1 MFADIVYNTSFATED
16 ADALFESKVPKVS
29 LLGGDVSLTSTL
41 RAIIA
46 PRMPDGVRLN
56 QVVQRTDWE
65 SYDTVSNIVLPA
77 YATQSNVLYIVN
89 LATQSSEITEG
100 MFNMVKQDFLAAY
113 DGYEELE
120 IIEGYFAKSFSMLC
134 FINRDLQTSVI
145 VVKRLDTRKLHLLQ
159 TATLAIMPWYY
170 DPKNRDSITEDELAL
185 LESLG
190 GKDYAVY
197 ATCLNKLIEKYDMR
211 AIRIRRLM
219 DGFETRADNKRI
231 EIVKRDLESYD
242 STINSYNNSIA
253 QLIRE
258 KNEKQIVLMGLKQKI
273 AETEGKGSELM
284 GYLIRNSRIDVADV
298 NDDAV
303 TIIAKD
309 YFEFFDEDLV
319 ERSLNNSYS
328 DVYSMSSDS
337 ICTEDMAQL
346 LRAIFL
352 DKEIKLRV
360 AAAYRICIG
369 SGVNGIGRYNRD
381 GMYDD
386 AMPNPHIYYYECLGD
401 YVRTLNQLVQENDY
415 IGVVDQC
422 LASVRSLNW
431 GDSCVMERFLRDMY
445 DDEYCCVELPNGDV
459 VYPSDAIAWLE
470 GKSEREEKE
479 AELRAI
485 CFEEDDDEEDEEDEE
500 EE

>member
-1 MFADIVYNTSFATED
+1 MFADTIYSTSFTTED

-46 PRMPDGVRLN
+46 PRMPDGVRLIQAVRGIAMN
-56 QVVQRTDWE
+56 C
-65 SYDTVSNIVLPA
+65 DTVNNIVLST
-77 YATQSNVLYIVN
+77 YATQSNVLYIAN
-89 LATQSSEITEG
+89 LAAQSSETNEG
-100 MFNMVKQDFLAAY
+100 MFNIVKQDFLAEY

-190 GKDYAVY
+190 GKDYIAYV
-197 ATCLNKLIEKYDMR
+197 TCLNKLIEKYDVR

-231 EIVKRDLESYD
+231 ESVKRDLESYA

-258 KNEKQIVLMGLKQKI
+258 KNEKQIVLMGLKQKV
-273 AETEGKGSELM
+273 AETEGRGSELM

-337 ICTEDMAQL
+337 ICAEDMAQL

-360 AAAYRICIG
+360 AAAYQICIG
-369 SGVNGIGRYNRD
+369 SGVNGIGRYLRD

-401 YVRTLNQLVQENDY
+401 YVRTLNQLVQEDDY

-431 GDSCVMERFLRDMY
+431 GDSCVMERFLSDMY
-445 DDEYCCVELPNGDV
+445 DDGYCCVELPNGDV
-459 VYPSDAIAWLE
+459 VYPSDAIAWLK

-485 CFEEDDDEEDEEDEE
+485 CFEGDDDEEDEEEE

>member
-1 MFADIVYNTSFATED
+1 MFADIIYGTSFTTED
-16 ADALFESKVPKVS
+16 ADALFESKVLKSS

-46 PRMPDGVRLN
+46 PRMPDGVHLSQAVTR
-56 QVVQRTDWE
+56 VEER
-65 SYDTVSNIVLPA
+65 SYNAVSDIVLPA
-77 YATQSNVLYIVN
+77 YATQSDTLYIVN
-89 LATQSSEITEG
+89 LAVPSSEIIDG
-100 MFNMVKQDFLAAY
+100 MFSMVKQDFLAEY

-120 IIEGYFAKSFSMLC
+120 MIEGYFAKSFPMLC
-134 FINRDLQTSVI
+134 FINRDLRTSII

-159 TATLAIMPWYY
+159 TAILAIMPWYY
-170 DPKNRDSITEDELAL
+170 DPKNRDSITKDELAL

-190 GKDYAVY
+190 GKDYIAY
-197 ATCLNKLIEKYDMR
+197 ATCLNELIKKYDMR

-231 EIVKRDLESYD
+231 ESVKRELENCA
-242 STINSYNNSIA
+242 STINSYNNAIA
-253 QLIRE
+253 GLIRDR
-258 KNEKQIVLMGLKQKI
+258 NEKQIILMGLKQKV

-284 GYLIRNSRIDVADV
+284 GYLIRNSRIDVADAS
-298 NDDAV
+298 DDIV

-319 ERSLNNSYS
+319 ERSLNYSYS
-328 DVYSMSSDS
+328 DVYNMSSDS
-337 ICTEDMAQL
+337 ICAEDMVRL

-352 DKEIKLRV
+352 DKELKLRV
-360 AAAYRICIG
+360 AAAYQIRIG
-369 SGVNGIGRYNRD
+369 SGVNGLGRYDRD
-381 GMYDD
+381 GMYED

-431 GDSCVMERFLRDMY
+431 GDSCVMEKFLNDMY
-445 DDEYCCVELPNGDV
+445 DDGFRCVELPTGDV
-459 VYPSDAIAWLE
+459 VYPSDAIAWLN
-470 GKSEREEKE
+470 GKAEREKRE

-485 CFEEDDDEEDEEDEE
+485 CFEEDDDEEDEEEE
-500 EE
+500 E

>member
-1 MFADIVYNTSFATED
+1 MFADIVYNTPFATED

-56 QVVQRTDWE
+56 QTVQRVE
-65 SYDTVSNIVLPA
+65 ERSYDTVRDIVLPA
-77 YATQSNVLYIVN
+77 YATQSNILHIVN
-89 LATQSSEITEG
+89 LVTPSSEIIDG
-100 MFNMVKQDFLAAY
+100 MFNKVKQDFLAEY

-120 IIEGYFAKSFSMLC
+120 MIEGYFAKSFPMLC
-134 FINRDLQTSVI
+134 FINRDLRASII
-145 VVKRLDTRKLHLLQ
+145 VVKRLDIRKLHLLQ
-159 TATLAIMPWYY
+159 TAILAIMPWYY
-170 DPKNRDSITEDELAL
+170 DPKNRDSITKDELAL

-190 GKDYAVY
+190 GKGYIAY
-197 ATCLNKLIEKYDMR
+197 ATCLNELIKKYDMR

-219 DGFETRADNKRI
+219 DGFETRADNQRI
-231 EIVKRDLESYD
+231 ESVKIDLESYT
-242 STINSYNNSIA
+242 STINSYNNAIA
-253 QLIRE
+253 GLIRDR
-258 KNEKQIVLMGLKQKI
+258 NEKQIILMGLKQKV
-273 AETEGKGSELM
+273 AETERKGSELM
-284 GYLIRNSRIDVADV
+284 GYLIRNSRIDVADAS
-298 NDDAV
+298 DDTV

-309 YFEFFDEDLV
+309 YFEFFDEDLA

-328 DVYSMSSDS
+328 DVYSAYGSD
-337 ICTEDMAQL
+337 IDAEDMGRL

-352 DKEIKLRV
+352 DKELKLRA
-360 AAAYRICIG
+360 AAAYQIRIG
-369 SGVNGIGRYNRD
+369 SGVNGLGRYNRD

-431 GDSCVMERFLRDMY
+431 GDSCVMEKFLNDMY
-445 DDEYCCVELPNGDV
+445 NDEFCCVELPNGDV
-459 VYPSDAIAWLE
+459 VYPSDAIAWLK
-470 GKSEREEKE
+470 GKAKREERE
-479 AELRAI
+479 AELKAI
-485 CFEEDDDEEDEEDEE
+485 CFEEDDDEEDEEEE
-500 EE
+500 E